1 MDDDSQTPEHG
12 AAKPTLE
19 YALRPYAVS
28 REEIVHRYRAV
39 ALMVRQILG
48 VVPHAMSYLEIWPPA
63 FTTYSV
69 LVPSLLDI
77 PRCDLGRGISPD
89 LRSLV
94 VYVASRSYDCA
105 YCSAHAAG
113 MGTIF
118 KGPGGSLLRNA
129 EAMAPL
135 DSSNFSLADLAAIE
149 YATAAARMPSELSL
163 EHRVGLATHFS
174 ERDEES
180 IVLAATLMGFL
191 NCAMDTLGVVLEQRL
206 LTQSQAHLAASA
218 WTPNKNYDERYDR
231 ELVEADAQT
240 DDGDTLGPIE
250 LAQTIAGVINYSR
263 TSLSSIEKR
272 ADKIYAQVEAALGFV
287 PSYILNVD
295 RIAAKRV
302 FAHVLIERL
311 HTMQGPTA
319 MWLKYAMG
327 FVAARACN
335 NQLLAAHFAFGAMRS
350 GANVG
355 MLLDALA
362 PSQPE
367 TREAAAFALA
377 RSIAKPPVELS
388 NDQIAGLMRGHSPV
402 GIIELIVTLATFTM
416 LHRYTS
422 TYPVSTHEPPIA
434 AFVAQHGE
442 LLGLVQTPHPNAASW
457 DQQVAK
463 ILRPG

>member
-1 MDDDSQTPEHG
+1 MDDDATTPDHAPG
-12 AAKPTLE
+12 KPTLE
-19 YALRPYAVS
+19 YALRPFAVS
-28 REEIVHRYRAV
+28 REEIVKRYRAV

-48 VVPHAMSYLEIWPPA
+48 VVPHAMGYFEIWPPA

-135 DSSNFSLADLAAIE
+135 DSSKFEPSDLAAID
-149 YATAAARMPSELSL
+149 YATAVAQMPTEVTLDHRLALAR
-163 EHRVGLATHFS
+163 HFS

-180 IVLAATLMGFL
+180 VVLAATLMGFL
-191 NCAMDTLGVVLEQRL
+191 NCAVDTLGVVLEQRL

-218 WTPNKNYDERYDR
+218 WTPSKNYDERYDR
-231 ELVEADAQT
+231 EVVEADAET
-240 DDGDTLGPIE
+240 DDGETLNPLE
-250 LAQTIAGVINYSR
+250 LAQTIAGVIGYSR
-263 TSLSSIEKR
+263 ASLSTIEKR
-272 ADKIYAQVEAALGFV
+272 PDKIYAQVEAALGFV
-287 PSYILNVD
+287 PSYLL
-295 RIAAKRV
+295 RISRTPAKRV
-302 FAHVLIERL
+302 LAHLLIERL
-311 HTMQGPTA
+311 HTMQGPTG

-327 FVAARACN
+327 FVAAKASHN
-335 NQLLAAHFAFGAMRS
+335 ELLAAHYAYGAMRS

-355 MLLDALA
+355 MLRDALE
-362 PSQPE
+362 PSQAE

-377 RSIAKPPVELS
+377 RAISSPPVELR
-388 NDQIAGLMRGHSPV
+388 NDQILSLMRGHSPV
-402 GIIELIVTLATFTM
+402 GIIELIVTLATYTL

-422 TYPVSTHEPPIA
+422 TYPAVSYEPPIA
-434 AFVAQHGE
+434 AFVEAHGE
-442 LLGLVQTPHPNAASW
+442 ALGLAAQPNSHAASW
-457 DQQVAK
+457 DQQVASVQ
-463 ILRPG
+463 RSA